1 MTTSM
6 TTTTTTRNEG
16 VTFALFDLD
25 GCLYPIE
32 NGWEMQIHSF
42 IHSSLFVR
50 GVRQSIVVVVVVV
63 VVVVA

>member
-1 MTTSM
+1 MMM

-32 NGWEMQIHSF
+32 NG
-42 IHSSLFVR
+42 
-50 GVRQSIVVVVVVV
+50 
-63 VVVVA
+63 